1 MAVLHL
7 ALEIDGDVHPELYAM
22 LAALITDGARGE
34 RVRQLASTG
43 LLWEVLRAHGH
54 LPAQHQQL
62 PAAGESRAAAL
73 SPATPPERRP
83 TRKKS
88 ADFVDLA
95 IDAVP
100 EAELLPPPLP
110 PGRGYDRDFE
120 AAIRELPVLNEVVDP
135 SPSAPRRAPPAPAKP
150 RKPATRRG
158 AEAAP
163 RALTEPAEP
172 AADAPAEL
180 PSVRAPLDEDEA
192 ALIPHKPAVSS
203 RLMRMKE
210 KGLFKNG

>member
-1 MAVLHL
+1 VAVLHL

-73 SPATPPERRP
+73 SRATPPERRP

-100 EAELLPPPLP
+100 EAEVLPPPLP

-120 AAIRELPVLNEVVDP
+120 AAIRELPVLNEVIDP

-150 RKPATRRG
+150 RKPAARRG
-158 AEAAP
+158 AEATP

-172 AADAPAEL
+172 AAEDPAER